1 MLNICVTSPRLRGE
15 GAPQKCV
22 MLPLALAVGAEY
34 RLIVMK
40 DAPAGA
46 LAFAHY
52 ILSELGQS
60 ILARHGFDP
69 SAL

>member
-1 MLNICVTSPRLRGE
+1 
-15 GAPQKCV
+15 

-52 ILSELGQS
+52 ILSEPGQS